1 MSLHKTWNGLNN
13 WKDHGFHI
21 DSDRIS
27 LLSIVISDPDSDV
40 VFVGHTGILIKY
52 SDYYLFVE
60 KIAFEQP
67 YQATKVRT
75 IDELLHILSLRPE
88 YFGDEEEAG
97 PFVYANGKYL
107 QTLKKSN

>member
-1 MSLHKTWNGLNN
+1 MEGLR
-13 WKDHGFHI
+13 I
-21 DSDRIS
+21 SYSDRIS

-88 YFGDEEEAG
+88 YFGDEDEAG
-97 PFVYANGKYL
+97 PFVYNNGKYL
-107 QTLKKSN
+107 QTLKKSV